1 MLHCNFK
8 PQQIMGSNSRFN
20 WTVRPSEFL
29 WMAKVNGVSFK
40 NSHVF
45 LQIEF
50 KYQYNTFFDFD
61 MMAYVT

>member
-1 MLHCNFK
+1 
-8 PQQIMGSNSRFN
+8 MGSNSRFN